1 MGAVMAK
8 RSSSDGDDES
18 RQFASPACL
27 MHEVDP
33 VYMGLANIGD
43 PQGRGNIMRWRKAQ
57 RARLIAAR
65 LAIPAD
71 ERAARARRLAGKLD
85 ALLPNLND
93 RTVSLYWPLRG
104 EPDLRDWLQAI
115 QARGAICALPVVVER
130 NAPMIFRT
138 WRPGEPI
145 VRGFWNIPVPEQG
158 MTVSP
163 DIVLAP
169 VVGLRR
175 RAISSGIRRRLFR
188 QDSGEPVGEA
198 LRRRGRLRRGRDQDH
213 ISARSR
219 YSHGRDRHVVGF
231 KPLRSGVALFESGL
245 LQRCEA

>member
-1 MGAVMAK
+1 MDSVMAK
-8 RSSSDGDDES
+8 RSSTDGDDGI

-27 MHEVDP
+27 MHQVDP
-33 VYMGLANIGD
+33 VYMGLADVGD
-43 PQGRGNIMRWRKAQ
+43 PERRGNIMRWRKSE

-71 ERAARARRLAGKLD
+71 ERAARGRRLAGKLD
-85 ALLPNLND
+85 ALLPDLND

-115 QARGAICALPVVVER
+115 RARGAICALPVVVER

-145 VRGFWNIPVPEQG
+145 VRDFWSIPVPEQG
-158 MTVSP
+158 VAVSP

-169 VVGLRR
+169 VVGFDEERF
-175 RAISSGIRRRLFR
+175 RLGYGGGYF
-188 QDSGEPVGEA
+188 
-198 LRRRGRLRRGRDQDH
+198 
-213 ISARSR
+213 
-219 YSHGRDRHVVGF
+219 DRTLASLSTKPYVVGIGYTEAGI
-231 KPLRSGVALFESGL
+231 KTIYPLDHDIRMDAIVT
-245 LQRCEA
+245 